1 MLLYS
6 QFMQHE
12 QKPLKEAL
20 EPILDI
26 LQQLGGKFTFMDDEG
41 RAFVLASRESLED
54 EETLRLASL
63 AQGKQQELVFPQA
76 DSIAKA
82 IRKHV
87 DSSLGDDI
95 IDAVNRDIALA
106 ASSQQVELEEPIR
119 QAQGKDEI
127 EELLEETEGVEIEHA
142 YVQPAPPHPPVRRTD
157 SDRIRFESIKGDLA
171 PDLQE

>member
-1 MLLYS
+1 
-6 QFMQHE
+6 MQYE

-20 EPILDI
+20 APILDV

-41 RAFVLASRESLED
+41 RAFVLASIP
-54 EETLRLASL
+54 L

-76 DSIAKA
+76 DFVAKA

-95 IDAVNRDIALA
+95 IDAVNRDIALF
-106 ASSQQVELEEPIR
+106 ASSEQVELEDPVR

-127 EELLEETEGVEIEHA
+127 EELIEESEGVEAHT
-142 YVQPAPPHPPVRRTD
+142 YVPPVPPTPAALRQALPTGRQAQGKP
-157 SDRIRFESIKGDLA
+157 RIHFEPIKGDLA